1 MIYGEN
7 NYSKLVNLAE
17 QKIEIIMGLE
27 DEGRKKFGLYS
38 MLTGFGQEYEIK
50 NYMGI
55 GLVQQIS
62 IRCKKNKASRH
73 F

>member
-27 DEGRKKFGLYS
+27 DEGRKR
-38 MLTGFGQEYEIK
+38 FGQEYEIK
-50 NYMGI
+50 SYKGDVQNYQAVDKYLEERLRYFEEGH
-55 GLVQQIS
+55 L
-62 IRCKKNKASRH
+62 RADN
-73 F
+73 